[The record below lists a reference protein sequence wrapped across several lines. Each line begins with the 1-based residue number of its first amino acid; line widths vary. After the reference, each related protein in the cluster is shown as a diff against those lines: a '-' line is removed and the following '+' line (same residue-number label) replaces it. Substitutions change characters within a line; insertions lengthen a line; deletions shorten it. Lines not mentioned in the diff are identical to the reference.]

1 MKIYV
6 NIPPPPQTTTPPP
19 PPPLLPPQK
28 PNNPTLYYGVA
39 VVATATIILAIY
51 HIVMIRWCTMRYQ
64 RHLQQQTQLN
74 RRRRTPTTPNNTMSP
89 PSPLAIGLVPSFKYK
104 KQQVEHDTETECS
117 VCLSAFEEGEEV
129 RKLPLCDHC
138 FHASCIDMWL
148 YSHIHCPL
156 CRTPVA
162 DPPPPPPLPEL
173 GSSSV

>member
-1 MKIYV
+1 M
-6 NIPPPPQTTTPPP
+6 
-19 PPPLLPPQK
+19 
-28 PNNPTLYYGVA
+28 LYYGVA

-64 RHLQQQTQLN
+64 RHLQHQTELN

-89 PSPLAIGLVPSFKYK
+89 PYPSRGAAIGLVPSFKYK
-104 KQQVEHDTETECS
+104 KQQVEHDTECS
-117 VCLSAFEEGEEV
+117 VCLSVFEEGEEV

-156 CRTPVA
+156 CRTPVVE
-162 DPPPPPPLPEL
+162 PPPPSPPLPEL